1 MRPKRSVV
9 GGNEPFICVDDGD
22 ECANLAEENAV
33 DDKEVFLFADDS
45 VSHDVEDGR

>member
-1 MRPKRSVV
+1 MRSKRPVV
-9 GGNEPFICVDDGD
+9 GSNEPVICVEDGD

-45 VSHDVEDGR
+45 VNHDIEDGW